1 MFYMNLSLQVTIAN
15 KQSNNKGMK
24 LTTNAFLKKTTIF
37 VKIIRWKN
45 SSRKLIVKYLKMTA
59 KEQNKR

>member
-15 KQSNNKGMK
+15 KQSNNKVNEVNYK
-24 LTTNAFLKKTTIF
+24 CILKKTTIF

-45 SSRKLIVKYLKMTA
+45 SSRKLIVKYLKMTV